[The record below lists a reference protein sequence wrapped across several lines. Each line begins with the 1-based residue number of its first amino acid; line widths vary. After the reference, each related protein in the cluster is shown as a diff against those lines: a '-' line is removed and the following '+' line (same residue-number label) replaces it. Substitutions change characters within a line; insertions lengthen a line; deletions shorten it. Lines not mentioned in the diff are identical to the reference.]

1 MSSKDGS
8 LNETEIKVMR
18 IMENHKGILQA
29 ISMTHLAELTG
40 IGQRR
45 LRGIINHLILTH
57 AVPILSSTQRSVS
70 GYYLCR
76 EKNEVQRF
84 NRAFKKRAITG
95 LLKAAS
101 VNRSSLLEVANRL
114 AFDYYRVQTKKSEK
128 IPGMTKVV
136 NRYLQHIKANPKLY
150 QREIQQLKEDFQRI
164 L

>member
-1 MSSKDGS
+1 MSSKDGR

-18 IMENHKGILQA
+18 IMVSQA
-29 ISMTHLAELTG
+29 ISMTLLAELTG

-57 AVPILSSTQRSVS
+57 AVPILSSTQRKVS
-70 GYYLCR
+70 GYYICR
-76 EKNEVQRF
+76 EKDEVRRF
-84 NRAFKKRAITG
+84 NRAFKRRAITG

-150 QREIQQLKEDFQRI
+150 KREIQQLKEDFQRI